1 MAVGAGSHFNTEL
14 AKCRLKENL
23 TLKAVSEL
31 TGINKVTLQNW
42 ECGKIRSVNIS
53 ADKLTLLAELYGVS
67 YNAIE
72 NMIEDAYKTAKKSE
86 YVYNAVEKTTKKSKK
101 SKNAETL
108 TNNTSNIQS
117 DESQS
122 ESEVITIN
130 VKNKSLTKSKKE
142 SKNKISSTI
151 NTSEAIKL
159 EILELAYGEVT
170 FNEFIAM
177 TKALL

>member
-42 ECGKIRSVNIS
+42 ECGKTRSVNIS

-72 NMIEDAYKTAKKSE
+72 NMIEDAYRTAKKSE
-86 YVYNAVEKTTKKSKK
+86 YIYNAVEKTTKKSK
-101 SKNAETL
+101 NAETL
-108 TNNTSNIQS
+108 TNDTSNIQS